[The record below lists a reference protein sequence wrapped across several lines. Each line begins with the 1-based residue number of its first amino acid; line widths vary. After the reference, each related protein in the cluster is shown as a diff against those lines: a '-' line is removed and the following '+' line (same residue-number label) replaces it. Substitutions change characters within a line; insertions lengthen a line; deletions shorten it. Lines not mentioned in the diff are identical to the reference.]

1 MRSWILVSQKDSMIL
16 SAMSAVRGSGVT
28 GDPDCWDRAVGDA
41 EAEAKLRSTEAED
54 TDVGD
59 RLRSEAG
66 A

>member
-1 MRSWILVSQKDSMIL
+1 MIL